1 MKDLYLTDNRDI
13 TQTSQNDLREV
24 SGIENVVQ
32 SVGIQ
37 LAGEARQLLGEQIT
51 GEGLRR
57 FGNSVEQALLAD
69 PEVESVES
77 LAISEIDRES
87 NTVRVEATVDGQVIE
102 LQL

>member
-1 MKDLYLTDNRDI
+1 MKDLYLTENRDI

-37 LAGEARQLLGEQIT
+37 LAAESRQLLGEQIT
-51 GEGLRR
+51 GERLRQ
-57 FGNSVEQALLAD
+57 FGNSVEEALLAD

-77 LAISEIDRES
+77 LTISEIDRES

>member
-1 MKDLYLTDNRDI
+1 MKDLYLTENRDI

-37 LAGEARQLLGEQIT
+37 LASEARVLLGEQIT
-51 GEGLRR
+51 GERLRQ
-57 FGNSVEQALLAD
+57 FGDSVERALLAD

-77 LAISEIDRES
+77 LIISEINRES
-87 NTVRVEATVDGQVIE
+87 NTVVVEATVDGQVIE

>member
-1 MKDLYLTDNRDI
+1 MKDLYLTKNRDI

-37 LAGEARQLLGEQIT
+37 LASESRVLLGEQIT
-51 GEGLRR
+51 GERLRQ
-57 FGNSVEQALLAD
+57 FGDSVERVLLED

-77 LAISEIDRES
+77 IIISEINRET
-87 NTVRVEATVDGQVIE
+87 NTVVVEATVDGQVIE

>member
-1 MKDLYLTDNRDI
+1 MKDLYLTENRDI

-37 LAGEARQLLGEQIT
+37 LASEARVLLGEQIT
-51 GEGLRR
+51 GERLRQ
-57 FGNSVEQALLAD
+57 FGDSVERVLLAD

-77 LAISEIDRES
+77 LTISEIDRES
-87 NTVRVEATVDGQVIE
+87 NTVVVEATVDGQVIE